1 MKDLFR
7 NWGKL
12 MAIQQNYLT
21 VPDVQ
26 RIMLAILKDVIT
38 YFDKH
43 DYHYVLT
50 GGSALGAVRHQG
62 FIPWDD
68 DADVALPR
76 HEYERF
82 IREYKPNS
90 TRYEILTP
98 LNTENWLYGYARVS
112 DTYTQADGKW
122 ATVSNGVY
130 VDVFPI
136 DAVPSSG
143 IGQKFAYYHMKYL
156 DVMRNSTRRL
166 AISHKE
172 PAWWLKPLLIKYAKR
187 HTTAWWVN
195 KMNRLAQKTNQRYE
209 NKSDV
214 YSLYIVQGLN
224 KTRENFPLAIY
235 RQRQLVK
242 FEDLNVY
249 IPAANQHYLSQ
260 MYGDWQALP
269 SKSKRKTHAR
279 FYYKGVEVHD

>member
-1 MKDLFR
+1 
-7 NWGKL
+7 
-12 MAIQQNYLT
+12 MAQQQNYLT
-21 VPDVQ
+21 VPAVQ
-26 RIMLAILKDVIT
+26 KIMLAILKDVVT
-38 YFDKH
+38 YFDTH

-82 IREYKPNS
+82 IREYKPNNS
-90 TRYEILTP
+90 QYKLLTP
-98 LNTENWLYGYARVS
+98 LNTTNWLYGYARVS

-122 ATVSNGVY
+122 ATVNNGVY

-136 DAVPSSG
+136 DAVPPTKF
-143 IGQKFAYYHMKYL
+143 GQKKAYYHMKYL

-166 AISHKE
+166 AISHQE
-172 PAWWLKPLLIKYAKR
+172 PAWWLKPVLIKYAKR
-187 HTTAWWVN
+187 HTTAWWAN
-195 KMNRLAQKTNQRYE
+195 KMDRLAQKTNQRYQ
-209 NKSDV
+209 NKSDI

-224 KTRENFPLAIY
+224 KTKENFHLAVY
-235 RQRQLVK
+235 QQRQQAK
-242 FEDLNVY
+242 FEDLNIY
-249 IPAANQHYLSQ
+249 IPAAIQHYLTQ
-260 MYGDWQALP
+260 MYGDWHALP